1 MIRHS
6 TSRLLVTALASMML
20 ISNTQASQTSAKEAR
35 FKAALIYKMGSLL
48 SWVPPK
54 EVVNYCF
61 VGEGTLNISNILD
74 QKQRLGE
81 LPTPFT
87 VSNHAK
93 IEAASLSNCDIVYAK
108 NTQEINIELLTGLPS
123 WIFTI
128 SDSSQ
133 ALEKG
138 FIASIELYNRKPLLT
153 ISKSNLKKAEVSV
166 NSRLLSFVEF
176 K

>member
-1 MIRHS
+1 MIRYS
-6 TSRLLVTALASMML
+6 TSRLLATAFTSMML
-20 ISNTQASQTSAKEAR
+20 ISGAQASQMSAKEAQ
-35 FKAALIYKMGSLL
+35 FKAALIYKMGSYV

-54 EVVNYCF
+54 EVTNYCF
-61 VGEGTLNISNILD
+61 IGEGTLTISNILA

-81 LPTPFT
+81 LPKPFT
-87 VSNHAK
+87 VSNHSK
-93 IEAASLSNCDIVYAK
+93 MEAASLTNCDIIYAQ
-108 NTQEINIELLTGLPS
+108 NTQEINLELLTGLPS

-133 ALEKG
+133 ALQKG